1 MQTVWLKKPVY
12 NYMYSWNKRKQLNY
26 VTWSILISTM
36 NYDSANNEIFEWD
49 KLYNWKTLL
58 GEVLYDI
65 ELCEFRVVWKQDTS
79 LNKILLKYRPSGML
93 IKWKNKYIEEI
104 NSEREDI
111 RSEIEEPQN
120 KAEEFVKNIKALQ
133 EIIDKAQSEITQW
146 VKNMLWA
153 SEVDDE
159 EDDEYYYMTE

>member
-1 MQTVWLKKPVY
+1 MQIIWLKKPVY

-65 ELCEFRVVWKQDTS
+65 ELCEFRVKDIS
-79 LNKILLKYRPSGML
+79 LNKILLKYRSQWTL
-93 IKWKNKYIEEI
+93 IKGENKYMKEI
-104 NSEREDI
+104 NSEREEI
-111 RSEIEEPQN
+111 RSDIEETQDQAENCIRKIN
-120 KAEEFVKNIKALQ
+120 KLK
-133 EIIDKAQSEITQW
+133 EIIKQAQSDISEW
-146 VKNMLWA
+146 VRDILWRNDQK
-153 SEVDDE
+153 SIDL